1 MEVMTDSSTTV
12 EDRDAL
18 NIEAPSEIFPM
29 IDNMIRECS
38 GRDLVSASDMVNF
51 LLDLRVVI
59 KHEGIV

>member
-1 MEVMTDSSTTV
+1 MEIMTDSSTTV

-18 NIEAPSEIFPM
+18 NVEAPSEIFPM
-29 IDNMIRECS
+29 IDNMIRECA

-59 KHEGIV
+59 KREGIV